1 MSAGHEQSINDIYI
15 YSTFIHKSFYLVEI
29 HHVGKC
35 MHLAYKSFSHLA
47 SSKTLLYGWPF
58 DSWNYGFK
66 TKHSCSSCVGQ
77 TAWVPHTPTP
87 RESQHGPT
95 RAFYEPLDHCDGQDS
110 ASFSILSAS
119 TIIIITITMIYCG
132 FCCHHYCARIII
144 IQYVWCVQYGYVCQQ
159 NTLTYY
165 DILRNKKS
173 CVRIIH
179 HVLQFRSCNSI
190 DIVPKAI
197 QMMSDIIIKN
207 TNNYVAIGRVW
218 KISKILQEDPRR
230 SSSPARPTSPVRPLS
245 WTAAVW
251 ASVTVTRP
259 SDGPFDIM
267 LWPVF
272 GR

>member
-1 MSAGHEQSINDIYI
+1 MPLAKRCYMAGLLILGTMASKRSI
-15 YSTFIHKSFYLVEI
+15 HVYLAL
-29 HHVGKC
+29 GKQLESPIPR
-35 MHLAYKSFSHLA
+35 HQEN
-47 SSKTLLYGWPF
+47 P
-58 DSWNYGFK
+58 N
-66 TKHSCSSCVGQ
+66 
-77 TAWVPHTPTP
+77 TA
-87 RESQHGPT
+87 R
-95 RAFYEPLDHCDGQDS
+95 FYEPLDHCDGQYN

-119 TIIIITITMIYCG
+119 TIIITTITIIYCG
-132 FCCHHYCARIII
+132 FCCHHYRARNII
-144 IQYVWCVQYGYVCQQ
+144 IQYVWCVQHGYVCQQ

-218 KISKILQEDPRR
+218 KISKILKEDPRR
-230 SSSPARPTSPVRPLS
+230 SSAPARPTSPVRPLS

-259 SDGPFDIM
+259 SGGP
-267 LWPVF
+267 
-272 GR
+272 GRRWKKPMDLA